1 MSLIKLSSKT
11 LIIYIF
17 LSHCSF
23 DDKTGIWNSNN
34 NISKKENNLF
44 KEFKTL
50 SGNEEYFEKEIAIK
64 KNFIIDLPKK
74 KINENWN
81 DILSISLNN
90 SINNNCTELKAEF
103 T

>member
-1 MSLIKLSSKT
+1 MKLF
-11 LIIYIF
+11 LVVIIYIF

-34 NISKKENNLF
+34 NISKKENDLF

-50 SGNEEYFEKEIAIK
+50 SGSEEYFEKEIVIK

-74 KINENWN
+74 KISKSWN
-81 DILSISLNN
+81 DIYYSQTNN
-90 SINNNCTELKAEF
+90 TENF
-103 T
+103 SYN